1 MNGPIALLVWI
12 AYGALVLAVVK
23 IALLRE
29 RRKEERQMQRNLEEL
44 RIRRNHR
51 AIIEDMQRG
60 EW

>member
-29 RRKEERQMQRNLEEL
+29 RRKEERQMQRNLEAL
-44 RIRRNHR
+44 RIRRNQH
-51 AIIEDMQRG
+51 AVIADMERG

>member
-1 MNGPIALLVWI
+1 MTGPIALLVWI
-12 AYGALVLAVVK
+12 VYGALVLIVIK

-51 AIIEDMQRG
+51 TIIEDMERG

>member
-1 MNGPIALLVWI
+1 VNGPIALLVWV

-29 RRKEERQMQRNLEEL
+29 RRKEERQMQRNMEEH
-44 RIRRNHR
+44 RIRCNRR
-51 AIIEDMQRG
+51 SIIADMERG

>member
-12 AYGALVLAVVK
+12 AYGALVLIVIK

-29 RRKEERQMQRNLEEL
+29 RRKEEWQMQRNLEEL

-51 AIIEDMQRG
+51 TIIEDMQRG